1 MIHKRLIQ
9 KKMNNL
15 KKFIANRIKM
25 PEIAFEMRRILKVK
39 KANAPKHCGPS
50 MKFKSVRA

>member
-25 PEIAFEMRRILKVK
+25 PEIAFEMRRTLKFK
-39 KANAPKHCGPS
+39 NADVPKHS
-50 MKFKSVRA
+50 DSLNEI